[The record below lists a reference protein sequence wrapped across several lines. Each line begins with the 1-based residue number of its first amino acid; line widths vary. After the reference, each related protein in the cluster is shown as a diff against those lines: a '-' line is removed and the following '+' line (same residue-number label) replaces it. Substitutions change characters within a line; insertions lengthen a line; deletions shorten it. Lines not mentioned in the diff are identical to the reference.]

1 MRSCWELGMPEG
13 VHAHL
18 SSTPT
23 ADQIARFAQL
33 TPEERFRW
41 LVDVLALC
49 YELATPEVRAS
60 WHKHKAL
67 QR

>member
-1 MRSCWELGMPEG
+1 MPER

-23 ADQIARFAQL
+23 ADQLARFAQL

-41 LVDVLALC
+41 LVDLLAVC
-49 YELATPEVRAS
+49 YELATPDVRAS
-60 WHKHKAL
+60 WQKHKAS

>member
-1 MRSCWELGMPEG
+1 MPERL
-13 VHAHL
+13 HASL

-23 ADQIARFAQL
+23 ADQIERFSQL

-41 LVDVLALC
+41 LVDLLAVC
-49 YELATPEVRAS
+49 YDLATPEVRAS
-60 WHKHKAL
+60 WHEHKTF

>member
-1 MRSCWELGMPEG
+1 MPENLR
-13 VHAHL
+13 AHL

-23 ADQIARFAQL
+23 ADQIARFGQL

-41 LVDVLALC
+41 LVDLLALC
-49 YELATPEVRAS
+49 YELATPEVRVS
-60 WHKHKAL
+60 WYEHKAS

>member
-1 MRSCWELGMPEG
+1 MAES
-13 VHAHL
+13 VQAHL
-18 SSTPT
+18 SSAPTP
-23 ADQIARFAQL
+23 DQLARFALL

-41 LVDVLALC
+41 LVDLLAVC

-60 WHKHKAL
+60 WHEHKAR